1 MRPVS
6 EPWLSDSGVK
16 TAWLTDSPQKQSA
29 NRVVFPLTL
38 TDHFAFSVLH
48 RRQRRNDEAA
58 DRVRRQRQCRGF
70 GKMDAVTCSRNL
82 RPFAPR
88 QIFDQQVRL
97 SRWPR
102 HVPPQ
107 LLSSDVERRLDFHE
121 PHRLFPAS
129 VALGMQIF

>member
-16 TAWLTDSPQKQSA
+16 TAWLTDSPQKQTA
-29 NRVVFPLTL
+29 NRVIFPLTL

-102 HVPPQ
+102 TAMFRPNCS
-107 LLSSDVERRLDFHE
+107 LRMWSG
-121 PHRLFPAS
+121 
-129 VALGMQIF
+129 ALIFTNLTVCFLHPLP

>member
-16 TAWLTDSPQKQSA
+16 TAWLTDSPQKQTA
-29 NRVVFPLTL
+29 NRVIFPLTL

-102 HVPPQ
+102 TAMFRPNCSLWMWSGALIFTNLTVCSLHP
-107 LLSSDVERRLDFHE
+107 LL
-121 PHRLFPAS
+121 
-129 VALGMQIF
+129 